1 MPKKSEIS
9 APAPQ
14 SKLALMWT
22 RFLADPLAISG
33 SLLVFAGVF
42 SNFLNFLGSTYL
54 TRSQVVTFDQLGVV
68 GLIAG
73 FNTFS
78 DLVFGAINKTVM
90 YQTAFLLG
98 KHNRIIKGFW
108 EMIFKYSLVFGV
120 AVTIIWCFS
129 VPFLSHF
136 FSSQTVPLL
145 LTAPAWLLT
154 LIIVVND
161 GFLTGAHKFI
171 LISVLAIAEAA
182 IKLLT
187 TILFVQL
194 GHPELLYLAF
204 PLSLLSTFII
214 GTIYIARFPR
224 DVQTQ
229 EVSEVKKVPYKY
241 FVSSLGFKISGV
253 LLLAGD
259 VLLAKHYLSPS
270 LAGEYILLSTIG
282 KMVFFFG
289 SVFTTLISPLVS
301 RNEGANKNSQKIF
314 WITLILT
321 LLANTVPVLVIGV
334 FGYFTIPLIFSTKGA
349 AVITYLLPYTIAMS
363 FFSIAGVITN
373 YHQARKHNSFSVV
386 SLLFGIFQTVGIML
400 YDHSIFGLVSVVLA
414 TSLAYLVTLLSMHIF
429 YEAKDI
435 KKYFLTFF
443 STNT

>member
-1 MPKKSEIS
+1 MQKKSATS
-9 APAPQ
+9 AQ
-14 SKLALMWT
+14 STQVRLSLLWSQ
-22 RFLADPLAISG
+22 FLTDPLAIGG

-108 EMIFKYSLVFGV
+108 EMIFKYSFVFGL
-120 AVTIIWCFS
+120 AVTLIWCLS
-129 VPFLSHF
+129 VPFLSRF
-136 FSSQTVPLL
+136 FSSETIPLL

-171 LISVLAIAEAA
+171 LISVLAILEAA
-182 IKLLT
+182 LKLFA
-187 TILFVQL
+187 TILFVQT
-194 GHPELLYLAF
+194 GHADLLYLAF
-204 PLSLLSTFII
+204 PLSLLSTFAV
-214 GTIYIARFPR
+214 GTFYIARFPR
-224 DVQTQ
+224 DTQTQ
-229 EVSEVKKVPYKY
+229 ELAEVKKIPYKY
-241 FVSSLGFKISGV
+241 FLSSLGFKISGV

-259 VLLAKHYLSPS
+259 VLLAKHYLSPD
-270 LAGEYILLSTIG
+270 LAGQYILLSTIG

-314 WITLILT
+314 WITFLLT
-321 LLANTVPVLVIGV
+321 LLANAVPILGIGV
-334 FGYFTIPLIFSTKGA
+334 FGFFTIPLIFSTKGA
-349 AVITYLLPYTIAMS
+349 AVISYLLPYTIAMS

-373 YHQARKHNSFSVV
+373 YHQARKHISFSIV
-386 SLLFGIFQTVGIML
+386 SLVYGFVQTIAIML
-400 YDHSIFGLVSVVLA
+400 YQHSIMGLVTAVLG
-414 TSLAYLVTLLSMHIF
+414 TSLAYIITLLAMHLF
-429 YEAKDI
+429 YEAADI
-435 KKYFLTFF
+435 KEYLTNLLP
-443 STNT
+443 TKT